1 MINSKQRAYLRS
13 LANTVNAQYQI
24 GKGDITESQVNML
37 LEAMEAKEIIKINVL
52 ENSLR
57 TARDVCDELVELTGA
72 EPVQVIGRKI
82 VLYKESK
89 KNKTIK
95 LPKGK

>member
-1 MINSKQRAYLRS
+1 MITSKQRAYLWS
-13 LANTVNAQYQI
+13 LANTVPAQYQI
-24 GKGDITESQVNML
+24 GKGEISENQVKML
-37 LEAMEAKEIIKINVL
+37 LDGMEANEIIKINVL

-72 EPVQVIGRKI
+72 EPVQVIGKKI

-95 LPKGK
+95 LPK

>member
-1 MINSKQRAYLRS
+1 MINSRQRAYLRG
-13 LANTVNAQYQI
+13 LANTIPAQYQI
-24 GKGDITESQVNML
+24 GKGDIGENHKAL
-37 LEAMEAKEIIKINVL
+37 IEEALEAKELIKINVL

-57 TARDVCDELVELTGA
+57 TAREVCDELVELTGA
-72 EPVQVIGRKI
+72 EPVQVIGKKI

-95 LPKGK
+95 LPK

>member
-1 MINSKQRAYLRS
+1 MITSKQRAYLRS
-13 LANTVNAQYQI
+13 LANTVNAQHQI

-37 LEAMEAKEIIKINVL
+37 LEALEAKEIIKINVL

>member
-1 MINSKQRAYLRS
+1 MINSRQRAYLRS
-13 LANTVNAQYQI
+13 LANTINAQYQI
-24 GKGDITESQVNML
+24 GKGDITENQVTML
-37 LEAMEAKEIIKINVL
+37 NDAFEAKELIKINVL

-89 KNKTIK
+89 NNKAIK
-95 LPKGK
+95 LPK

>member
-1 MINSKQRAYLRS
+1 MITSKQRAYLRS
-13 LANTVNAQYQI
+13 LANTVPAQYQI
-24 GKGDITESQVNML
+24 GKGEISKNQVKML
-37 LEAMEAKEIIKINVL
+37 LDGMEANEIIKINVL

-72 EPVQVIGRKI
+72 EPVQVIGKKI

-95 LPKGK
+95 LPK

>member
-1 MINSKQRAYLRS
+1 MITSKQRAYLRS
-13 LANTVNAQYQI
+13 LANTVPAQYQI
-24 GKGDITESQVNML
+24 GKGEISENQVKML
-37 LEAMEAKEIIKINVL
+37 LEGMEANEIIKINVL

-57 TARDVCDELVELTGA
+57 TARDVSDELVELTGA
-72 EPVQVIGRKI
+72 EPVQVIGKKI

-95 LPKGK
+95 LPK

>member
-37 LEAMEAKEIIKINVL
+37 LEALEAKEIIKINVL

>member
-1 MINSKQRAYLRS
+1 MINSRQRAYLRS
-13 LANTVNAQYQI
+13 LANTINAQYQI
-24 GKGDITESQVNML
+24 GKGEITENQVNML
-37 LEAMEAKEIIKINVL
+37 NDAFEAKELIKINVL

-89 KNKTIK
+89 NNKAIK
-95 LPKGK
+95 LPK

>member
-1 MINSKQRAYLRS
+1 MITSKQRAYLRS
-13 LANTVNAQYQI
+13 LANTVPAQYQI
-24 GKGDITESQVNML
+24 GKGEISENQVKML
-37 LEAMEAKEIIKINVL
+37 LDGMEANEIIKINVL

-72 EPVQVIGRKI
+72 EPVQVIGKKI

-95 LPKGK
+95 LPK

>member
-1 MINSKQRAYLRS
+1 MITSKQRAYLRS
-13 LANTVNAQYQI
+13 LANTVPAQYQI
-24 GKGDITESQVNML
+24 GKGEISENQVKML
-37 LEAMEAKEIIKINVL
+37 LEGMEANEIIKINVL

-72 EPVQVIGRKI
+72 EPVQVIGKKI

-95 LPKGK
+95 LPK

>member
-1 MINSKQRAYLRS
+1 
-13 LANTVNAQYQI
+13 
-24 GKGDITESQVNML
+24 ML
-37 LEAMEAKEIIKINVL
+37 NDGLEANEIIKINVL

-72 EPVQVIGRKI
+72 EPVQVIGKKI

-95 LPKGK
+95 LPKAK

>member
-1 MINSKQRAYLRS
+1 MINSRQRAYLRS
-13 LANTVNAQYQI
+13 LANTINAQYQI
-24 GKGDITESQVNML
+24 GKGDITENQVTML
-37 LEAMEAKEIIKINVL
+37 LDAFEAKELIKINVL

-89 KNKTIK
+89 NNKAIK
-95 LPKGK
+95 LPK